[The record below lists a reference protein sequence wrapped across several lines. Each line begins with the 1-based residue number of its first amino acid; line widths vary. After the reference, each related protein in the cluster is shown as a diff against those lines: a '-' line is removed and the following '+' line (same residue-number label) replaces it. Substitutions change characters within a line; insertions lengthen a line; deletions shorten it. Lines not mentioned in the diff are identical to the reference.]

1 MGHMTQSSHVDST
14 GVYAVQSLSIGEQS
28 AAPEDV
34 HGDGAA
40 GQVADVLL
48 KVLDDLAAGLGLV
61 VNGGEVDGQGIALDG
76 VSLGGLF
83 LSRRLS
89 CCFSSGTSSFSGSLG
104 SLRSGGLSCLGSR
117 SLSCLGSRSLG
128 GSCGR
133 GRSSIAAAGSHACDH
148 HNGQQSS
155 KKFLEFH
162 LYPPQD
168 KNVCWIVQCTEQ
180 PVWTTCPEH
189 PAVWAGTGQCRG
201 TGQ

>member
-76 VSLGGLF
+76 LGPLGLSLL
-83 LSRRLS
+83 
-89 CCFSSGTSSFSGSLG
+89 SGTSRFLSGSRSLLSGTSRFLSG
-104 SLRSGGLSCLGSR
+104 SRSCLGSR
-117 SLSCLGSRSLG
+117 SRSCLGSRSLG